1 MTSFTEDGQEYIVI
15 PNPIYDVVFRYLLQ
29 DLDTARVV
37 LSTLI
42 NEDIKKVDFQPL
54 SFAQKTTIPEYN
66 RQVADK
72 VDKQLEKKR
81 RKIIQ
86 DNSLS
91 ELDKEIALAEVS
103 IKDPVTGQDVKM
115 LHLDFTAI
123 IQNER
128 GEEELVMIELQKAA
142 FETDIFRFKQYICEN
157 FQKKRRVTK
166 TDPDTGKTLEMDL
179 PYRLI
184 PIFILNFEIEDEAKD
199 LMVKTRQ
206 VKTGIFT
213 GKTLDGRNE
222 FIDNL
227 SYELYV
233 VQLPYL
239 RLAERLDLDP
249 ESHEGKLFALLKLFD
264 QRAKHTTNEYRLR
277 LFRRVFPG
285 FLDRVIMR
293 LQSADA
299 ANPNL
304 IKQMQAEDH
313 YLKLLLQRD
322 NKISWLLLFKKEAEQ
337 KLALAE
343 GRLHEELAASQ
354 EKDRMIQEKEKALAE
369 QEQEQEQEKAR
380 LLEENQ
386 KAQERSRAMALAY
399 ARMLKQGGK
408 TAEEIAGLTGL
419 PLEDVEGL

>member
-1 MTSFTEDGQEYIVI
+1 
-15 PNPIYDVVFRYLLQ
+15 
-29 DLDTARVV
+29 
-37 LSTLI
+37 
-42 NEDIKKVDFQPL
+42 
-54 SFAQKTTIPEYN
+54 
-66 RQVADK
+66 
-72 VDKQLEKKR
+72 
-81 RKIIQ
+81 
-86 DNSLS
+86 
-91 ELDKEIALAEVS
+91 
-103 IKDPVTGQDVKM
+103 
-115 LHLDFTAI
+115 
-123 IQNER
+123 
-128 GEEELVMIELQKAA
+128 
-142 FETDIFRFKQYICEN
+142 
-157 FQKKRRVTK
+157 
-166 TDPDTGKTLEMDL
+166 
-179 PYRLI
+179 
-184 PIFILNFEIEDEAKD
+184 
-199 LMVKTRQ
+199 
-206 VKTGIFT
+206 
-213 GKTLDGRNE
+213 
-222 FIDNL
+222 
-227 SYELYV
+227 
-233 VQLPYL
+233 
-239 RLAERLDLDP
+239 
-249 ESHEGKLFALLKLFD
+249 
-264 QRAKHTTNEYRLR
+264 
-277 LFRRVFPG
+277 
-285 FLDRVIMR
+285 MR